1 MEVALHPHR
10 YAERERPMTGRIR
23 TLEDFRQVLREG
35 FRRNLRA
42 KGIPEDELEANMPTE
57 IMMPDEEESPITVQ
71 FIPRKP
77 KNTKGEAR

>member
-1 MEVALHPHR
+1 
-10 YAERERPMTGRIR
+10 MTGRIR
-23 TLEDFRQVLREG
+23 TLEDFRERLLEG

-42 KGIPEDELEANMPTE
+42 KGIPEDELEAHMPTE
-57 IMMPDEEESPITVQ
+57 LMMPDEEVSPITVQ

>member
-1 MEVALHPHR
+1 
-10 YAERERPMTGRIR
+10 MTGRIR
-23 TLEDFRQVLREG
+23 TLEDFRERLLEG

-42 KGIPEDELEANMPTE
+42 KGIPEDELEAHIFE

-71 FIPRKP
+71 FIPKKP

>member
-1 MEVALHPHR
+1 
-10 YAERERPMTGRIR
+10 MTGRIR
-23 TLEDFRQVLREG
+23 NLQDFREYLLEG

>member
-1 MEVALHPHR
+1 
-10 YAERERPMTGRIR
+10 MTGRIR
-23 TLEDFRQVLREG
+23 NIHDFREYLLEG
-35 FRRNLRA
+35 FRANLRA

>member
-1 MEVALHPHR
+1 
-10 YAERERPMTGRIR
+10 MTGRIR
-23 TLEDFRQVLREG
+23 TLEDFRERLLEH
-35 FRRNLRA
+35 FRANLRA
-42 KGIPEDELEANMPTE
+42 KGIPEDELEANMPRE

>member
-1 MEVALHPHR
+1 
-10 YAERERPMTGRIR
+10 MTGRIR

-35 FRRNLRA
+35 MRRNLRA

-57 IMMPDEEESPITVQ
+57 IMMPDEEESTVTVQ

-77 KNTKGEAR
+77 KNTKGEV